1 LVTGKKLVN
10 KLINSSRFVFMN
22 LDGKPKKP
30 NKLKKIDELFLNRM
44 KMVVNSSTAH
54 FEKYEYSRAK
64 IEIENFFWEVFCN
77 DYLEIVKKR
86 VYQGEGDEK
95 LSAQYTLYH
104 SLLTVLK
111 MFAPIVPF
119 VTEHL
124 YQEHFRKNEN
134 VKSIHQME
142 WPTDSEVSSSGAATW
157 TLFKVITSIIS
168 KVRKEKTSA
177 QKSMNAEIVLTITK
191 EDKLKIKELLEDLK
205 NVTNAREVKEGKFK
219 VEFVE

>member
-1 LVTGKKLVN
+1 
-10 KLINSSRFVFMN
+10 
-22 LDGKPKKP
+22 
-30 NKLKKIDELFLNRM
+30 
-44 KMVVNSSTAH
+44 MVVNSSTAH